1 MSKVC
6 IATVQSPE
14 PNGKEGYDI
23 CIQRGLALAEK
34 AAKSGAKIICLPEYF
49 GVFGLPSEQ
58 WADIINSGDKVMVQ
72 LCELA
77 ASNQTVI
84 LYPSIEATDGK
95 LFNTTWI
102 IGADGNIYD
111 KYRKVHLTLSE
122 RKDKGLSAGDEFPV
136 FSLCG
141 LKVGIMTCY
150 DGYFPET
157 ARILALKG
165 AQVIF
170 WPSLQRSATDQ
181 SIMVQACS
189 RALDNCVYI
198 VRSTFGHPVNVP
210 WKPGMMPGMSC
221 IVDCEGRIIADLGR
235 DEGFLIGDISTE
247 GPRPRARSYE
257 GDPSSPRTYLFEDRR
272 PELYGDITRGIQYH
286 A

>member
-1 MSKVC
+1 MNKIC

-14 PNGKEGYDI
+14 PNGKEGYDV
-23 CIQRGLALAEK
+23 CVQRGLAFAKQAAE
-34 AAKSGAKIICLPEYF
+34 AGAKIICLPEYF
-49 GVFGLPSEQ
+49 GVFGIPSEQ
-58 WADIINSGDKVMVQ
+58 WGDLIQ
-72 LCELA
+72 AGDNILAQCCELA
-77 ASNQTVI
+77 SRYQTVI
-84 LYPSIEATDGK
+84 LYPSIEAADGK

-102 IGADGNIYD
+102 IGNDGKICG

-122 RKDKGLSAGDEFPV
+122 RQNKGLSAGSEFPV

-157 ARILALKG
+157 ARILALHG
-165 AQVIF
+165 AQIIF
-170 WPSLQRSATDQ
+170 WPSLQRSATDH

-189 RALDNCVYI
+189 RAMDNCVYI
-198 VRSTFGHPVNVP
+198 VRSTFGHPIDVV

-235 DEGFLIGDISTE
+235 DEGFLTSDIPTGE
-247 GPRPRARSYE
+247 PRPRARSFE
-257 GDPSSPRTYLFEDRR
+257 DDPSSPRTYLFEDRR
-272 PELYGDITRGIQYH
+272 PETYGKILNKETF
-286 A
+286 

>member
-14 PNGKEGYDI
+14 PNGKEGYAI
-23 CIQRGLALAEK
+23 CVQRGLTLVEK
-34 AAKSGAKIICLPEYF
+34 AAEAGAKIVCLPEYF
-49 GVFGLPSEQ
+49 GVFGVPSEQ
-58 WADIINSGDKVMVQ
+58 WGDLIKAGDKI
-72 LCELA
+72 LARCCELA
-77 ASNQTVI
+77 VRSQIVI
-84 LYPSIEATDGK
+84 LYPSIEIADGK

-102 IGADGNIYD
+102 IGVDGEVCD

-122 RKDKGLSAGDEFPV
+122 RQDKGLSAGDEFPV
-136 FSLCG
+136 FSFCG

-170 WPSLQRSATDQ
+170 WPSLQRSSTDY
-181 SIMVQACS
+181 SIMLQAGA

-198 VRSTFGHPVNVP
+198 VRSTFGHPLDVP

-235 DEGFLIGDISTE
+235 DEGFLTRDIPIGE
-247 GPRPRARSYE
+247 PRPRARSYE
-257 GDPSSPRTYLFEDRR
+257 GDPASPRTYLFEDRR
-272 PELYGDITRGIQYH
+272 PELYSSLVQ
-286 A
+286 

>member
-1 MSKVC
+1 MSKVR

-23 CIQRGLALAEK
+23 CVQRGLALAED
-34 AAKSGAKIICLPEYF
+34 AAMAGAKIVCLPEYF
-49 GVFGLPSEQ
+49 GVFGVPSEQ
-58 WADIINSGDKVMVQ
+58 WSDLIMAGDKILVQ
-72 LCELA
+72 CCELA
-77 ASNQTVI
+77 TRSKMVI
-84 LYPSIEATDGK
+84 LYPSIEVADGR

-102 IGADGNIYD
+102 IGDDGEVSG
-111 KYRKVHLTLSE
+111 KYRKVHVTLSE
-122 RKDKGLSAGDEFPV
+122 RQDKGLSAGDEFPV

-157 ARILALKG
+157 ARILALQG

-170 WPSLQRSATDQ
+170 WPSLQRSATDN

-198 VRSTFGHPVNVP
+198 VRSTFGHPIDLP

-221 IVDCEGRIIADLGR
+221 IVDCEGRMIADLGR
-235 DEGFLIGDISTE
+235 DEGFLIGDISIE

-272 PELYGDITRGIQYH
+272 PELYGALTS
-286 A
+286 